1 MSLNSTVEGYNKYYR
16 TETVSHDIHNRFGSI
31 SPSKTIQNHSLFLL
45 YTIKVLSGNLFEREL
60 PKNTQILFR
69 EIQRLRKKGMTYE
82 EVTKTLNDNGWTTRE
97 GKKFY
102 GTYVY
107 NMEKRLGKRQKLIDR
122 HERTIENLRV
132 EFHYDENKEKE
143 KDLEKEKV
151 KERNVKWEK

>member
-31 SPSKTIQNHSLFLL
+31 SPSKTIQNHSPFLL

-122 HERTIENLRV
+122 YERTIENLRV

-143 KDLEKEKV
+143 KDLDKEKI

>member
-31 SPSKTIQNHSLFLL
+31 SPSKTIRNHSPFLL

-122 HERTIENLRV
+122 YERTIENLRV

-143 KDLEKEKV
+143 KDLDKEKI

>member
-31 SPSKTIQNHSLFLL
+31 SPSKTIQNHSPFLL

-122 HERTIENLRV
+122 YERTIENLRV

-143 KDLEKEKV
+143 KDLDKEKV

>member
-31 SPSKTIQNHSLFLL
+31 SPSKTIQNHSPFLL

-122 HERTIENLRV
+122 YERTIENLRV